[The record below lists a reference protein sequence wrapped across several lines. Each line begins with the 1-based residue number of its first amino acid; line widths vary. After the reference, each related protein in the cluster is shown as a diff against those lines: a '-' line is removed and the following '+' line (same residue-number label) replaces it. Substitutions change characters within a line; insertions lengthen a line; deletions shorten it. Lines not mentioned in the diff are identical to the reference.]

1 MKPVMIQNPS
11 SDNRFSRG
19 MYGAFFVIG
28 IAVIYFATL
37 FRSDAWL
44 ILSITF
50 ALYGLLRLA
59 GRLFAGTSEAS
70 FNRIEKIAFYLFVVS
85 AICLIVYC
93 TWEDIIPVQFF
104 G

>member
-50 ALYGLLRLA
+50 AVYGLLRLVGWLLSGVSGDKLDRVIFYTFILLSLLPLSYGLWRYLIETRMF
-59 GRLFAGTSEAS
+59 GR
-70 FNRIEKIAFYLFVVS
+70 
-85 AICLIVYC
+85 
-93 TWEDIIPVQFF
+93 
-104 G
+104 